1 MSHRPPLPDGRRRHR
16 SQSALLTSLAVA
28 CTLWTAPLHAGTLDF
43 QAFNDRQHYSAVLLQ
58 QGRVQL
64 DADWNEEAQGPI
76 KQGQPFKIFSF
87 SFDPHVVLPV
97 VGSGIAGGL
106 AVGAEPTG
114 TLGGDQGFSLH
125 VTPGLGIT
133 AFGAV
138 ITVAPFDGDDLS
150 ANIFRLLIG
159 CPDIPC
165 FSVGNVAGLSS
176 RGGAFFL
183 GVVAAPGSEFERIAL
198 EALTPGDPSGEP
210 TGFVPPWQVSSI
222 TFTPVPEPSTLLL
235 LAAGLSCL
243 TVVCSRRNRSGST
256 RTLPSPLWARSSRR
270 SEARARLR
278 PAVSAAWR
286 RP

>member
-1 MSHRPPLPDGRRRHR
+1 MSHRPPLPDGCRRHR
-16 SQSALLTSLAVA
+16 SQKALLTSLAVV

-76 KQGQPFKIFSF
+76 KQGQLFKIFSF
-87 SFDPHVVLPV
+87 SFDPHVVLPL

-106 AVGAEPTG
+106 AVGAAPTG

-133 AFGAV
+133 AFGSV
-138 ITVAPFDGDDLS
+138 ITVAPFDGDGLP
-150 ANIFRLLIG
+150 ANLFRLLIG

-165 FSVGNVAGLSS
+165 FSVGNVAGLSP
-176 RGGAFFL
+176 RGGAVFI
-183 GVVAAPGSEFERIAL
+183 GIVAAPGSEFERITL
-198 EALTPGDPSGEP
+198 EALTPREASGEP
-210 TGFVPPWQVSSI
+210 TGFVPAWQVSSI

-235 LAAGLSCL
+235 LAAGLSWL
-243 TVVCSRRNRSGST
+243 AVERRRGKT
-256 RTLPSPLWARSSRR
+256 TGP
-270 SEARARLR
+270 
-278 PAVSAAWR
+278 
-286 RP
+286 